1 MFTAYR
7 ISQLELAILQGLI
20 DTYVYHIGQHS
31 SRGFLLSFH
40 LKKKKKV
47 SACRNYLKP
56 VSTRGEQNV
65 LPATCEMYSYLEATV
80 LHIIKPK

>member
-7 ISQLELAILQGLI
+7 TSQLELAILQGLI

-40 LKKKKKV
+40 LKKKM

-56 VSTRGEQNV
+56 VSARGEQNI
-65 LPATCEMYSYLEATV
+65 LPATYEMYSYLEATL

>member
-7 ISQLELAILQGLI
+7 TPQLELAILQGLI

-40 LKKKKKV
+40 LKKKKM

-56 VSTRGEQNV
+56 VSTRGEQNI
-65 LPATCEMYSYLEATV
+65 LPATYEMYSYLEATL

>member
-7 ISQLELAILQGLI
+7 TSQLELAILQGLI

-40 LKKKKKV
+40 LIKKKNV
-47 SACRNYLKP
+47 SMQEL
-56 VSTRGEQNV
+56 S
-65 LPATCEMYSYLEATV
+65 EASFYQG
-80 LHIIKPK
+80 

>member
-7 ISQLELAILQGLI
+7 IPQLELAILQGLI

-40 LKKKKKV
+40 LKKKSV
-47 SACRNYLKP
+47 SMQELSKASFYQR
-56 VSTRGEQNV
+56 
-65 LPATCEMYSYLEATV
+65 
-80 LHIIKPK
+80 

>member
-7 ISQLELAILQGLI
+7 TSQLELAILQGLI

-40 LKKKKKV
+40 LKKKKQKCQH
-47 SACRNYLKP
+47 AG
-56 VSTRGEQNV
+56 T
-65 LPATCEMYSYLEATV
+65 
-80 LHIIKPK
+80 I

>member
-7 ISQLELAILQGLI
+7 TSQLELAILQGLI

-40 LKKKKKV
+40 LKKKSV
-47 SACRNYLKP
+47 SMQELSKASFYQR
-56 VSTRGEQNV
+56 
-65 LPATCEMYSYLEATV
+65 
-80 LHIIKPK
+80 

>member
-7 ISQLELAILQGLI
+7 IPQLELAILQGLI

-31 SRGFLLSFH
+31 SREFLLSFH
-40 LKKKKKV
+40 LKKKKKNV
-47 SACRNYLKP
+47 SMQELSKASFY
-56 VSTRGEQNV
+56 RGEQNI

>member
-7 ISQLELAILQGLI
+7 TSQLELAILQGLI

-40 LKKKKKV
+40 LKKKKCQH
-47 SACRNYLKP
+47 AG
-56 VSTRGEQNV
+56 T
-65 LPATCEMYSYLEATV
+65 
-80 LHIIKPK
+80 I

>member
-7 ISQLELAILQGLI
+7 IPQLELAILQGLI

-31 SRGFLLSFH
+31 SREFLLSFH
-40 LKKKKKV
+40 LKKKKKM

-56 VSTRGEQNV
+56 VSTGVNRIF
-65 LPATCEMYSYLEATV
+65 YLLLV
-80 LHIIKPK
+80 KCIVIWRLQFCIL

>member
-7 ISQLELAILQGLI
+7 TSQLELAILQGLI

-40 LKKKKKV
+40 LKKKNV
-47 SACRNYLKP
+47 SMQEL
-56 VSTRGEQNV
+56 S
-65 LPATCEMYSYLEATV
+65 EASFCQG
-80 LHIIKPK
+80 